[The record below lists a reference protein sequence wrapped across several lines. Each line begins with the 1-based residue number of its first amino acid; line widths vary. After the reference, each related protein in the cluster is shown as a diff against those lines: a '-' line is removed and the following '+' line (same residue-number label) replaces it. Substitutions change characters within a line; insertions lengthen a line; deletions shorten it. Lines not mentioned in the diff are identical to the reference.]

1 MTDREDMQE
10 VQPDELWPGRYYV
23 EADYPDG
30 YMMLFQPEMTEEEA
44 RELLEPLGFTPDDED
59 YLRVKSQAQET
70 FTEEQADK
78 VIAFMES
85 FKGTKAEKRP
95 ALKPTEA
102 GLGVGAL
109 PVGGDDGFYT
119 LDGADEYGLDIKVE
133 AYYKISL
140 KSTPEEEDGW
150 RLRVSIY
157 ETMASMSLES
167 LQELRKWLD
176 EHGQ

>member
-1 MTDREDMQE
+1 MAVGGDDGFYMLDKA
-10 VQPDELWPGRYYV
+10 DEYGLDFKVWAYYNT
-23 EADYPDG
+23 G
-30 YMMLFQPEMTEEEA
+30 SK
-44 RELLEPLGFTPDDED
+44 EP
-59 YLRVKSQAQET
+59 
-70 FTEEQADK
+70 
-78 VIAFMES
+78 
-85 FKGTKAEKRP
+85 
-95 ALKPTEA
+95 LKPTEA

>member
-1 MTDREDMQE
+1 MTDREDMEE
-10 VQPDELWPGRYYV
+10 VQPAELWPGRYMV
-23 EADYPDG
+23 RAEYPDG
-30 YMMLFQPEMTEEEA
+30 QMWLFRPDMTDEEA
-44 RELLEPLGFTPDDED
+44 RELLEPYGLKTP
-59 YLRVKSQAQET
+59 YAKSLAEET

-109 PVGGDDGFYT
+109 PVGGDDGFFM
-119 LDGADEYGLDIKVE
+119 LDKTDEYDLPFKVW
-133 AYYKISL
+133 AYFKESL
-140 KSTPEEEDGW
+140 ESTPEEEDGW

-176 EHGQ
+176 EHV

>member
-30 YMMLFQPEMTEEEA
+30 YMMLFQPEMTDEEA
-44 RELLEPLGFTPDDED
+44 RELLEPYGLKTP
-59 YLRVKSQAQET
+59 YAKSLAEET